1 MKYLIY
7 FILFTAMALLVYNAS
22 LLDFDHPFG
31 EESSTALA
39 GVVAALC
46 VIVLMFILMVS
57 RAIQKRVNETS

>member
-22 LLDFDHPFG
+22 LIDFEHPFG

-39 GVVAALC
+39 GIVAALC
-46 VIVLMFILMVS
+46 VVVLMFILMVS
-57 RAIQKRVNETS
+57 RAIHKRVNEAS